1 MMGTLDPQ
9 DFFFWT
15 SEGPI
20 IFFYWLQ
27 VPNNYITTNGL
38 QYGMSNVQ
46 FGGCHF
52 EYRNFNAKLGSK
64 TTMTGKLHFVIKWLP
79 GVSGKKVYPL
89 KSIEFD
95 QESDGNV
102 FRTS

>member
-1 MMGTLDPQ
+1 
-9 DFFFWT
+9 
-15 SEGPI
+15 
-20 IFFYWLQ
+20 
-27 VPNNYITTNGL
+27 
-38 QYGMSNVQ
+38 MSNVQ

-64 TTMTGKLHFVIKWLP
+64 TTMSGKRHFLIKWLP
-79 GVSGKKVYPL
+79 GICGKKVYPL

-102 FRTS
+102 FRTSFLSQCREK